1 MTAQELGDAINLLTE
16 DQLKLEVRIDAGHG
30 QTAMAANFAGPCLI
44 YEDEYMA
51 ETVAEGDE
59 EDDHVAVFLLTD

>member
-30 QTAMAANFAGPCLI
+30 QTAMAANFAGPGLI